1 MIFLVLLQKTFV
13 MLIWYKQPNSKNEH
27 FLNMYFF
34 FSYQFILQR
43 IWMIQDTT
51 IPSTLLHLNISFV
64 SALVDSAINNS
75 ASISLFT
82 DTKANSVST
91 CVSDWILLIQFCW
104 KSPKVLSVYEIFT
117 WTMYLNSNILPSPT
131 VTCSLGQNGY
141 LVGISY

>member
-1 MIFLVLLQKTFV
+1 MV
-13 MLIWYKQPNSKNEH
+13 
-27 FLNMYFF
+27 
-34 FSYQFILQR
+34 
-43 IWMIQDTT
+43 QDTT

-104 KSPKVLSVYEIFT
+104 KSPKVLSVYEIF
-117 WTMYLNSNILPSPT
+117 YLNNVLELQYS
-131 VTCSLGQNGY
+131 SLSHCN
-141 LVGISY
+141 V